1 MGAEMTTR
9 PPLSNPAILIA
20 TWFGVG
26 YLPKAPGTWGSFAAL
41 PFAAL
46 FMSLGGQWAMAAAIL
61 VLFPIGIWAAREFNR
76 QTASDDSGAIVV
88 DEIVGQWLAFLPL
101 ANFDLFWFVIA
112 FALFRLFDVWK
123 PWPIRAFERKVKGGF
138 GVMLD
143 DVLAGLFAAAVLWGL
158 LHVST

>member
-1 MGAEMTTR
+1 MSGR

-46 FMSLGGQWAMAAAIL
+46 LLWLGGQWALVAAIL
-61 VLFPIGIWAAREFNR
+61 LLFPAGIWAAGEFNR
-76 QTASDDSGAIVV
+76 RTASEDSGAIVV

-101 ANFDLFWFVIA
+101 ANFDLLWFVTA

-123 PWPIRAFERKVKGGF
+123 PWPIRVLDRRIKGGF

-143 DVLAGLFAAAVLWGL
+143 DVLAGIFAALCLWGL
-158 LHVST
+158 MHVST